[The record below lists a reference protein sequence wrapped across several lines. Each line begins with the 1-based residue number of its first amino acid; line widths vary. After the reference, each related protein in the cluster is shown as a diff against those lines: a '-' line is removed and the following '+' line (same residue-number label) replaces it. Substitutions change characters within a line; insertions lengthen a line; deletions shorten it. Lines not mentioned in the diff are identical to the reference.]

1 MPSEQ
6 IIVVEVVEALTQIA
20 VVHVGN
26 PGPRGPA
33 GIGSSPEIENFLADD
48 WTDDPDNEGL
58 SRLVLD
64 LDTYCFSI
72 WEVVGSTETLRTD
85 TLLITRELVDGSVK
99 LVIRNGSDDTF
110 AGFLAYFPQG
120 V

>member
-1 MPSEQ
+1 M
-6 IIVVEVVEALTQIA
+6 VEVVETLIQPDVI
-20 VVHVGN
+20 HVGN

-33 GIGSSPEIENFLADD
+33 GSGSSPEIENFLAED
-48 WTDDPDNEGL
+48 WADDPDNDGL
-58 SRLVLD
+58 SRLILD
-64 LDTYCFSI
+64 LDTYCFSV
-72 WEVVGSTETLRTD
+72 WEVVGSTKTLRTD
-85 TLLITRELVDGSVK
+85 TLLVTRELVDGSAK